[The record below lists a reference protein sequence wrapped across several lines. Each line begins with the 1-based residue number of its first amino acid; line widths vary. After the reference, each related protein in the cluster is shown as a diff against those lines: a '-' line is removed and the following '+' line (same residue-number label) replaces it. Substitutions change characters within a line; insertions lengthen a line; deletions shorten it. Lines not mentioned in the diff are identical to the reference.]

1 MKTIVLTLIGEDR
14 PGLVE
19 EVAGL
24 VASHGGSW
32 VESRMAHLAGQFAG
46 ILRVR
51 VADGVADDLSDV
63 LRELAKV
70 GLTVT
75 VVGAEEP
82 EVEEQGKK
90 TVALEVVGQER
101 AGIVAEVARV
111 LREKGV
117 NVEELKTECGSAPMS
132 GEMLFTAR
140 ATLSVPSGVGLDD
153 LRAAFEEV
161 AADLMV
167 DVTLDE
173 DARV

>member
-14 PGLVE
+14 PGLVG
-19 EVAGL
+19 EVAAL
-24 VASHGGSW
+24 VAGHGGSW

-51 VADGVADDLSDV
+51 VADEVADDLGEV
-63 LRELAKV
+63 LRDLGKV

-82 EVEEQGKK
+82 EVEERGKK
-90 TVALEVVGQER
+90 TVVLEVVGQDR

-140 ATLSVPSGVGLDD
+140 ATLSVPAGVGLGE
-153 LRAAFEEV
+153 LRAAFEDV

-173 DARV
+173 DALA